1 MFLKTCL
8 RLLRALLFVDHCVV
22 CQQEGSLLHRQ
33 CIGVFTPA
41 PAHSL
46 AWIQS
51 QWCYRDPA
59 VRRLIHQIKQKP
71 SADILETCIQGISLP
86 YSSTTE
92 ILLVPVPA
100 SPERMRQ
107 YGFNQARMLAD
118 ALAQK
123 YKNYT
128 VCDILQ
134 HTQITKPKQA
144 LVKNRTE
151 RLANKHDS
159 FFLPK
164 KYYGEIRGKHI
175 VIIDDVSTT
184 GATLIEARRALA
196 NAGSASIQA
205 WTLSH

>member
-8 RLLRALLFVDHCVV
+8 RLLRALLFVDRCVV

-33 CIGVFTPA
+33 CTGVFTLA
-41 PAHSL
+41 PEHSL
-46 AWIQS
+46 SWIRS

-71 SADILETCIQGISLP
+71 SVDLLETCIQGITLP
-86 YSSTTE
+86 YSSTPK

-100 SPERMRQ
+100 SPERMKQ
-107 YGFNQARMLAD
+107 YGFNQARMIAD
-118 ALAQK
+118 AIAQR

-128 VCDILQ
+128 VCDILE
-134 HTQITKPKQA
+134 HAQITRPKQA

-159 FFLPK
+159 FFLPESCYEK
-164 KYYGEIRGKHI
+164 IHNKHI
-175 VIIDDVSTT
+175 VIIDDVTTT

-196 NAGSASIQA
+196 NAESASIHG